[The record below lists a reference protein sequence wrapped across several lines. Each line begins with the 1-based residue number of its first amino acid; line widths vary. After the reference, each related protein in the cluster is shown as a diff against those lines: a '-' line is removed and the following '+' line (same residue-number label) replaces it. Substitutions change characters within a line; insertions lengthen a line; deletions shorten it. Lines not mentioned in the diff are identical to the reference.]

1 VTPPAPA
8 AAVKLTVPW
17 TVPAPLI
24 VLTDKTTD
32 ATEADP
38 GAAVTVRVACR
49 VVPDNEPVIVTV
61 PAETPVT

>member
-1 VTPPAPA
+1 
-8 AAVKLTVPW
+8 
-17 TVPAPLI
+17 LI
-24 VLTDKTTD
+24 VLAVNTTD
-32 ATEADP
+32 ATEAEA